1 MNKSPGFSCANRS
14 DFKLG
19 STFMLNPPARPTT
32 EFEESHKSSPEI
44 FSSLFD
50 GQMTCIKTLRE
61 PPKRAAHQSAE
72 CYLAARDANRKPRV
86 HGITSY
92 RRALRIRN
100 AMSEHAA

>member
-1 MNKSPGFSCANRS
+1 MKKSPCFSCANRS

-19 STFMLNPPARPTT
+19 STFMLNPPARPTS
-32 EFEESHKSSPEI
+32 EFEGSHKSSPEI

-50 GQMTCIKTLRE
+50 GQITRIKPLRP
-61 PPKRAAHQSAE
+61 PPKRAAHQSGE
-72 CYLAARDANRKPRV
+72 SYLGARDANRQTLV
-86 HGITSY
+86 HGLTSY